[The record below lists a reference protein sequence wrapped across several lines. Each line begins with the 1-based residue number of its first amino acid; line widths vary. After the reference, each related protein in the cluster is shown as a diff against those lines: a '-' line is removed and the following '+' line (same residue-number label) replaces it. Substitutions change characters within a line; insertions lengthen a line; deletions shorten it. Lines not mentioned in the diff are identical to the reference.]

1 MPGPVGSFR
10 RMNRLN
16 DVVRRMAVAMLS
28 STAAASSSLSAQP
41 LPMAR
46 LQLAVPPSTWRL
58 TGTGELV
65 TSTDVASAQFR
76 GNVARSAST
85 TRLALRL
92 GAPVW
97 KRGLYRT
104 VIANE
109 VAFENVGLDFTGPA
123 TGPGFLTPQLSSAD
137 LRTLQHDL
145 LVSQGLG
152 PRWRISGVLQ
162 HGFFSSASVSP
173 SASNYRAA
181 GGAFLTRTYRP
192 SLQVGAGVLALNVS
206 PWVIPTIRVLHVGK
220 RTRTDILLP
229 RAEFWYD
236 VGKVVEVG
244 GTLRFLA
251 NRWELDQRGS
261 NGSGFFQMAT
271 YRQTTLGPGVNLELG
286 RHGLVQFETGLAL
299 RRILLEG
306 GLPTSG
312 LSTGPFRFANELDTE
327 AAPFLR
333 LSGRLAF

>member
-1 MPGPVGSFR
+1 MSR
-10 RMNRLN
+10 RHISCRILI
-16 DVVRRMAVAMLS
+16 VAATTCGVADS
-28 STAAASSSLSAQP
+28 VAIAQP
-41 LPMAR
+41 LPISR
-46 LQLAVPPSTWRL
+46 LQLATPPSTWRL
-58 TGTGELV
+58 TATGEFLPA
-65 TSTDVASAQFR
+65 SDVSSAAARASISR
-76 GNVARSAST
+76 RAST
-85 TRLALRL
+85 ARQALRL
-92 GAPVW
+92 GVPVW

-104 VIANE
+104 VVANE
-109 VAFENVGLDFTGPA
+109 FAFENGTLDFAGPA
-123 TGPGFLTPQLSSAD
+123 SGPGLLTPQLASVG

-173 SASNYRAA
+173 AASNYRAA
-181 GGAFLTRTYRP
+181 GGAFLSRTYRP

-206 PWVIPTIRVLHVGK
+206 PWVIPTIRVLHVGR

-236 VGKVVEVG
+236 FGNLVEVG

-261 NGSGFFQMAT
+261 NNVGVFQSAT
-271 YRQTTLGPGVNLELG
+271 YRQTTLGPAANLKLG
-286 RHGLVQFETGLAL
+286 THGLVQLETGVAL

-306 GLPTSG
+306 AGSLISSVPS
-312 LSTGPFRFANELDTE
+312 RFANDLDTE
-327 AAPFLR
+327 TTPFLR
-333 LSGRLAF
+333 LSGRLSF

>member
-1 MPGPVGSFR
+1 MNRFDHSARRLAAALVVGS
-10 RMNRLN
+10 
-16 DVVRRMAVAMLS
+16 
-28 STAAASSSLSAQP
+28 AALLPLHAQP
-41 LPMAR
+41 LPISR
-46 LQLAVPPSTWRL
+46 LQLVAPPATWRL
-58 TGTGELV
+58 TATGDLIAA
-65 TSTDVASAQFR
+65 TDVRSDR
-76 GNVARSAST
+76 ERSGVARSAST
-85 TRLALRL
+85 ARQALRL
-92 GAPVW
+92 GIPVW

-104 VIANE
+104 VVANE
-109 VAFENVGLDFTGPA
+109 VAFENIGLDFDDPA
-123 TGPGFLTPQLSSAD
+123 SGSAILAPRLSSVG

-173 SASNYRAA
+173 AASNYRAA

-236 VGKVVEVG
+236 FGNVVEVG

-261 NGSGFFQMAT
+261 NSLGVFGSAT
-271 YRQTTLGPGVNLELG
+271 YRQTTLGPAMNLRLG
-286 RHGLVQFETGLAL
+286 SHGLVQLESGLAL

-306 GLPTSG
+306 DVGLPVINGS
-312 LSTGPFRFANELDTE
+312 STIANRLDTE
-327 AAPFLR
+327 PAPFLR